1 MNRPLDTLSADA
13 RKLMAEIG
21 PNWGRDIQKHRDQV
35 LAIYDPILA
44 KAPKDG
50 IEKVHNLA
58 YGQHAR
64 QVLDIFRPAGKRKMP
79 VVIFVHG
86 GAFVR
91 GDKSVS
97 PEVYDN
103 VLYWFARQGMLG
115 INLEY
120 RLAPEA
126 VYPAATDDMA
136 QAVAWVKS
144 HCEGFG
150 GDPTQIFLVGHS
162 AGATHVAAYAWD
174 PQSNYFG
181 RDLKG
186 MVLISGRLRAD
197 VSAENPNA
205 AGVKAYWGDDAMA
218 YDLRSPV
225 SFAGE
230 SNLPVMLVNAEFEN
244 PLLDIYGMEAA
255 WRIALAR
262 RRAPRY
268 MRLTGHNHI
277 SIVAHFNT
285 EEEILGHEILDF
297 FATLR

>member
-1 MNRPLDTLSADA
+1 MSRPLETLPEPA

-21 PNWGRDIQKHRDQV
+21 PVWGRDIQKHRDQV

-50 IEKVHNLA
+50 IEKVHDLA
-58 YGQHAR
+58 YGRHPR
-64 QVLDIFRPAGKRKMP
+64 QVLDIFRPAGKSRMP

-86 GAFVR
+86 GAFIR
-91 GDKSVS
+91 GDKRVS

-126 VYPAATDDMA
+126 TYPGATDDMA
-136 QAVAWVKS
+136 EAVAWVKS
-144 HCEGFG
+144 HAAGFG
-150 GDPTQIFLVGHS
+150 GDPEQIFLVGHS

-174 PQSNYFG
+174 PESKYFG

-186 MVLISGRLRAD
+186 MVLISARLRAD

-205 AGVKAYWGDDAMA
+205 GGVKAYWGDDPMA

-225 SFAGE
+225 TFAGE
-230 SNLPVMLVNAEFEN
+230 SDLPVMLVNAEFEN

-268 MRLTGHNHI
+268 VRLTGHNHI

-285 EEEILGHEILDF
+285 GEEILGREILDF
-297 FATLR
+297 FATLK

>member
-1 MNRPLDTLSADA
+1 MQRPLATLPEAG

-21 PNWGRDIQKHRDQV
+21 PVWGRDIQKHRDQV
-35 LAIYDPILA
+35 LAVYDPILA
-44 KAPKDG
+44 QAPKDG
-50 IEKVHNLA
+50 IEKVHDLA
-58 YGQHAR
+58 YGRHPR

-126 VYPAATDDMA
+126 TYPAVTDDMA

-150 GDPTQIFLVGHS
+150 GDPEQIFMIGHS

-174 PQSNYFG
+174 PESKYFG

-205 AGVKAYWGDDAMA
+205 AGVKAYWGDDPMA

-225 SFAGE
+225 TFAGE
-230 SNLPVMLVNAEFEN
+230 SNLPVMIVNAEFEN
-244 PLLDIYGMEAA
+244 PLLDIYGLEAA
-255 WRIALAR
+255 WRISLAR
-262 RRAPRY
+262 RHAPRY
-268 MRLTGHNHI
+268 VRLTGHNHI

-285 EEEILGHEILDF
+285 EEEILGREILDF
-297 FATLR
+297 FATLK

>member
-1 MNRPLDTLSADA
+1 MNRPLDTLPEPA

-21 PNWGRDIQKHRDQV
+21 PVWGRDIQKHRDQV

-44 KAPKDG
+44 QAPKEG
-50 IEKVHNLA
+50 IEKIHDLA
-58 YGQHAR
+58 YGRHPR

-86 GAFVR
+86 GAFIR
-91 GDKSVS
+91 GDKRVS
-97 PEVYDN
+97 PEIYDN
-103 VLYWFARQGMLG
+103 VLTWFARQGMLG
-115 INLEY
+115 VNLEY

-126 VYPAATDDMA
+126 VYPGATDDMA
-136 QAVAWVKS
+136 QALAWVKS

-150 GDPTQIFLVGHS
+150 GDPESIFLVGHS

-174 PQSNYFG
+174 PESKYFG

-205 AGVKAYWGDDAMA
+205 GGVKAYWGDDATA

-225 SFAGE
+225 TFAGE
-230 SNLPVMLVNAEFEN
+230 SNLPVMIVNAEFEN

-268 MRLTGHNHI
+268 VRLTGHNHI

-285 EEEILGHEILDF
+285 EEEILGREILDF
-297 FATLR
+297 FATLA